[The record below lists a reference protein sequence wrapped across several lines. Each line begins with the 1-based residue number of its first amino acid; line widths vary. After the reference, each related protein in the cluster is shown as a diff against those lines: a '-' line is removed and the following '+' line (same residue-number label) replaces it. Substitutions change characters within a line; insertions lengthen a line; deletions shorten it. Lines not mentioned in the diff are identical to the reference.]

1 MRNHSDYLSG
11 SLTTLLTMVKWNHI
25 QAILI
30 KVYVCVLVCVCVSLC
45 PCVNVSLS
53 TCRGH

>member
-30 KVYVCVLVCVCVSLC
+30 KVYVCVLVCVCQPLPVCECEPQYL
-45 PCVNVSLS
+45 
-53 TCRGH
+53 